1 VATRK
6 SPAST
11 NSSGESTPDERN
23 PPAALRTGSTAS
35 ARPLK
40 ALCTWWRTLSITEE
54 TEEGS
59 VLTVKENKIPA
70 GHTRFPR
77 FLHVCAMQ
85 AVRRA
90 QRLGP
95 SRFVSAARPLGGTG
109 VPQEWGQPRTGG
121 TGFLGTPD
129 NYTQLLQK
137 RPISPDLF
145 GVEGAGCE
153 D

>member
-1 VATRK
+1 MR
-6 SPAST
+6 SPA
-11 NSSGESTPDERN
+11 E
-23 PPAALRTGSTAS
+23 
-35 ARPLK
+35 
-40 ALCTWWRTLSITEE
+40 
-54 TEEGS
+54 
-59 VLTVKENKIPA
+59 
-70 GHTRFPR
+70 HTRFPR
-77 FLHVCAMQ
+77 LLRVCAMQ

-145 GVEGAGCE
+145 GVEGAGRE
-153 D
+153 DYSVVARPRRLADFAFADCRRRAL